1 MEPRGNRISQRG
13 DVVMSSF
20 RTVAIPEELCRA
32 AEQRFAHRFGD
43 LEELLTEV
51 LKELLRDNATAND
64 EQERRV
70 IEDRLKGLGYI

>member
-1 MEPRGNRISQRG
+1 
-13 DVVMSSF
+13 MSSF

-32 AEQRFAHRFGD
+32 AERRFAHRFGD
-43 LEELLTEV
+43 LEELLIEV

-70 IEDRLKGLGYI
+70 IEERLKGLGYI